1 MQKRFLQF
9 RIQESKKL
17 TLEEVTSKETERPA
31 TDEEILALA
40 QQQQQQQLSADADGQ
55 PSASG
60 EGVVE
65 ISVEKDIV
73 VEEFKRVES
82 VHEDKVNKCKQVSSI
97 NYCHICCWPVPH
109 FISD

>member
-1 MQKRFLQF
+1 MMRKRFLQF

-17 TLEEVTSKETERPA
+17 TLEEVTSKELERPA
-31 TDEEILALA
+31 TDDEILALA
-40 QQQQQQQLSADADGQ
+40 QQQQQLSADSDGQ
-55 PSASG
+55 PSANG

-82 VHEDKVNKCKQVSSI
+82 IHEDKVSI
-97 NYCHICCWPVPH
+97 C
-109 FISD
+109 